1 MTLCEEL
8 YFEINVTGQKSEI
21 KKLISFLENGG
32 LDDFFPICKDYIC
45 YDDSYSEASGAEECA
60 IVFTNDD
67 LGIEID
73 ELDSDDF
80 LEVFCRAA
88 RNLDARGR
96 LYDIDDEE
104 YAFISEK
111 GNSYYLNADRVE
123 FFNDELDAHAAKEE
137 AEANDEE

>member
-21 KKLISFLENGG
+21 KKLVSFLKNGG
-32 LDDFFPICKDYIC
+32 LDDFFPVYKDYIC
-45 YDDSYSEASGAEECA
+45 YDDSYTEASDTEECS

-73 ELDSDDF
+73 EIDSDDF

-96 LYDIDDEE
+96 LYDVDDEE

-137 AEANDEE
+137 AEAEE

>member
-21 KKLISFLENGG
+21 KKLISFLESGG
-32 LDDFFPICKDYIC
+32 LDDFFPVHKDYIC
-45 YDDSYSEASGAEECA
+45 YDDSYSDASDTEECA

-73 ELDSDDF
+73 EIDSDDF

-88 RNLDARGR
+88 RSLDARGR

-104 YAFISEK
+104 YAFVSEK
-111 GNSYYLNADRVE
+111 GDSYYLNADKVE

-137 AEANDEE
+137 AESEDDE